1 MVVNTQEIN
10 GRRAGTALAMKM
22 TLQVNHQALTWKGK
36 TMLRDKSA
44 APAEARFPPS
54 PLNTLKRLLSVTAL
68 GAGLMLAAGAAV
80 AQAQPGPPNSTV
92 EGQGK
97 RFFEK
102 GCAKCHEVGI
112 GPVLTGRGLDPIF
125 YTTIARHG
133 NRAMPAFRMTDIDD
147 ATLQDLAV
155 YLSKSPAKP

>member
-1 MVVNTQEIN
+1 
-10 GRRAGTALAMKM
+10 
-22 TLQVNHQALTWKGK
+22 
-36 TMLRDKSA
+36 MLRDKSS
-44 APAEARFPPS
+44 APRETHFYPS
-54 PLNTLKRLLSVTAL
+54 PLNALKRLLSASAL

-80 AQAQPGPPNSTV
+80 AQVQPGPPSPTV

-102 GCAKCHEVGI
+102 VCAKCHEVGI
-112 GPVLTGRGLDPIF
+112 GPVLTGRGLDPLF
-125 YTTIARHG
+125 YSTIARHG
-133 NRAMPAFRMTDIDD
+133 NRAMPAFRVTDIDD

>member
-1 MVVNTQEIN
+1 
-10 GRRAGTALAMKM
+10 
-22 TLQVNHQALTWKGK
+22 
-36 TMLRDKSA
+36 MLRDKSSA
-44 APAEARFPPS
+44 LRKMRFHPS
-54 PLNTLKRLLSVTAL
+54 PLNALKRLLSVSAL
-68 GAGLMLAAGAAV
+68 GAGLMLAADAAV
-80 AQAQPGPPNSTV
+80 AQAQPSPPSPTV

-102 GCAKCHEVGI
+102 VCAKCHEAGI
-112 GPVLTGRGLDPIF
+112 GPVLTGRGLEPIF